1 MEKGPG
7 GAKGRCP
14 AETQDTQQ
22 SYEGGDYLPFPLTGQ
37 GSQITCARIHR
48 DRRPTSC
55 VLSGHLDKPQALS
68 RLQFPIH
75 GMRES
80 GQQTLTLENVCYDLT
95 ILAFNNKTSPS
106 HYGSSQAVL
115 QSGV

>member
-22 SYEGGDYLPFPLTGQ
+22 SCEGGDHLQFPLTGQ

-48 DRRPTSC
+48 DGGPTSG

-75 GMRES
+75 GMREL
-80 GQQTLTLENVCYDLT
+80 G
-95 ILAFNNKTSPS
+95 
-106 HYGSSQAVL
+106 
-115 QSGV
+115 